1 MGYLKRMP
9 LTRHLYREDEVV
21 AALMLCVHRGLLQ
34 EALFWSLELLDS
46 GLTNQFYGALK
57 TIWLLTFC
65 KSAADWLADFEE
77 EYAKDTL
84 DADALLEFVAGLAR
98 SPMPREGLVAAAVGV
113 AASNAPLS
121 PPTRRPLNADMA
133 ALVADWRRT
142 TGHSRARRVYKIPI
156 ECLYWITARGREL
169 TVYDTT
175 EKEIMGSLE
184 KAGSLW
190 GSEYWDEVAAGLDE
204 ERGWLAVKE
213 DAAVREA
220 FYDTHF
226 PDDIPDEWSKAER
239 AKSHGSGVLQRGAQ
253 PTGVEWIRRW
263 YPAYSKDTNKYLIK
277 RAGVAAPTSLEELCA
292 DLERVCDAA
301 PSRTDSS

>member
-1 MGYLKRMP
+1 MP

-21 AALMLCVHRGLLQ
+21 AALILCVHRGLLQ

-57 TIWLLTFC
+57 TIWMLSFC

-77 EYAKDTL
+77 EYAKEVL

-98 SPMPREGLVAAAVGV
+98 SPMPREGLVVTAIGQT
-113 AASNAPLS
+113 AASGPSAAL
-121 PPTRRPLNADMA
+121 TRRPLNADMA
-133 ALVADWRRT
+133 ALVTEWRCA
-142 TGHSRARRVYKIPI
+142 TGRSRARRVYKIPI
-156 ECLYWITARGREL
+156 ECLYWITARGRNL
-169 TVYDTT
+169 TVYDST

-184 KAGSLW
+184 KPGALW
-190 GSEYWDEVAAGLDE
+190 GSEYWDEVATGLDE

-213 DAAVREA
+213 DDMVRET

-253 PTGVEWIRRW
+253 ATGVEWIRRW
-263 YPAYSKDTNKYLIK
+263 YGRGSVNATPETLD
-277 RAGVAAPTSLEELCA
+277 SLEKILIPA
-292 DLERVCDAA
+292 L
-301 PSRTDSS
+301 PILPL